1 MTTVGNSL
9 SRKEPFWLS
18 LPIWGKVSKLKRQ
31 EALDGILMA
40 LPWMLGFVVFTAGPM
55 LMSAFL
61 AVTQWDIISPPIFV
75 GLKNIKTM
83 ISGDELF
90 WKSLSVTVRYTLM
103 SVPIHVV
110 LGFCLAALLNSR
122 VPGRVFFRSVF
133 YLPSVLPVVASAV
146 LWSWIFNPE
155 FGLINY
161 ALSLIGV
168 KGPGWLA
175 SEEWALLA
183 IVIMN
188 IQFIGFTM
196 VIFLA
201 ALQKVPVELIEAA
214 KLDGA
219 NNWQLTRYV
228 TIPMISSVILLAI
241 IININNSFQT
251 FTQAYIMTNGG
262 PSSATLFYMLHLY
275 NNAFRYFKMGYASAL
290 AWVLFA
296 IIVFFTIIQFRLSR
310 LWVYTEE

>member
-90 WKSLSVTVRYTLM
+90 WKSLRGTVRYTLM

-110 LGFCLAALLNSR
+110 LGFCLATLLNSR

-196 VIFLA
+196 VIFSRR
-201 ALQKVPVELIEAA
+201 AA
-214 KLDGA
+214 K
-219 NNWQLTRYV
+219 
-228 TIPMISSVILLAI
+228 
-241 IININNSFQT
+241 
-251 FTQAYIMTNGG
+251 
-262 PSSATLFYMLHLY
+262 SA
-275 NNAFRYFKMGYASAL
+275 R
-290 AWVLFA
+290 
-296 IIVFFTIIQFRLSR
+296 
-310 LWVYTEE
+310 